1 MLQAV
6 RFLPT
11 LLIAI
16 ALAIFMIGY
25 PSQTVAA
32 SDLGSAFAIV
42 MTVDTDVGDATCA
55 PTTHLVGENFR
66 NVGTSTDLMS
76 DENTTDASTVPRGTT
91 GLTPWMV
98 RDTTKEVTGIL
109 GHIEKVVGLS
119 SSHDL
124 AQANVANTRIEVAS
138 ASPLSGSVSRVL
150 DQPRREV
157 TGNAGFIENVH

>member
-1 MLQAV
+1 MPQV

-16 ALAIFMIGY
+16 VLAIFMIGY

-76 DENTTDASTVPRGTT
+76 VENIRDASTVPRGTT

-98 RDTTKEVTGIL
+98 RDTTKEVTGTL
-109 GHIEKVVGLS
+109 GHNEKVVGLS
-119 SSHDL
+119 THEPL
-124 AQANVANTRIEVAS
+124 QANVANTRISAR
-138 ASPLSGSVSRVL
+138 ASPFSGSMSRVL